1 MTQKIPFFQSFPGWP
16 LLMMTILF
24 MGLGVLLPVSTFAHY
39 FKLQALP
46 LDYFPWLAGILLG
59 YAIQAQSSMKEIFA
73 RRYGWQ

>member
-1 MTQKIPFFQSFPGWP
+1 
-16 LLMMTILF
+16 MMTILF

-59 YAIQAQSSMKEIFA
+59 YAFRPSRPLKRFLPGAMDGSKGIVH
-73 RRYGWQ
+73 RG